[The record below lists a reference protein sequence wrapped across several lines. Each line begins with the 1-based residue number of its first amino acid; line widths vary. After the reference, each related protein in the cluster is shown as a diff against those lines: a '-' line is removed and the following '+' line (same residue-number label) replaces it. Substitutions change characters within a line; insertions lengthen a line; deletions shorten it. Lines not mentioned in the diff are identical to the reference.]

1 MEILSEVKGGLSAK
15 GYQTKISSGR
25 HQLLADEPEALGGD
39 DAGPDPYALLLSSL
53 IACTS
58 ITLRMYAQRK
68 QWPLEN
74 VQVEC
79 RLIRKD
85 SDSGPV
91 IERKIQLTGP
101 ALDEDQKARLLQIA
115 DACPVHKL
123 LKGIMAA

>member
-1 MEILSEVKGGLSAK
+1 MEILSEVKGRLSAK
-15 GYQTKISSGR
+15 GYQTNISSGR

-53 IACTS
+53 IACTT

-68 QWPLEN
+68 HWPLEN

-85 SDSGPV
+85 AESGPF
-91 IERKIQLTGP
+91 IERKIYLKGD
-101 ALDEDQKARLLQIA
+101 ALAEDQKARLLQIA